1 MLNIHEF
8 IHNLDAYYKQ
18 VEKLA
23 EKNSGQLIGFWVN
36 QIKNHGYF

>member
-18 VEKLA
+18 VEKLG
-23 EKNSGQLIGFWVN
+23 ENSVQLLALVN
-36 QIKNHGYF
+36 QTKNHGYF